1 MGILLNFLAIT
12 TQMEV
17 TKTAKTE
24 SFAIF
29 ALANSSNKRIK
40 NTIKTCQKSDICS
53 GNSLKKIQQNVGRTD
68 DLKDIN

>member
-29 ALANSSNKRIK
+29 ALANSSNKR
-40 NTIKTCQKSDICS
+40 
-53 GNSLKKIQQNVGRTD
+53 
-68 DLKDIN
+68 